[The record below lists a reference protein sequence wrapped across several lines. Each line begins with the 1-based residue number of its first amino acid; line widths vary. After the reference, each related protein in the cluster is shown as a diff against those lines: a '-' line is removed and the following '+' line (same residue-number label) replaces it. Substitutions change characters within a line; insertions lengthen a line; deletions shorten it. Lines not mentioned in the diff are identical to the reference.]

1 MINIENKIE
10 LPSNKSFGYSFTLI
24 FFLISLF
31 LFYFNKNIFAFFVLS
46 ISLIILLITF
56 IKSDILY
63 FPNLIW
69 FKFGL
74 LLGKIVSPLILGLI
88 YFFIFTP
95 VSIFSKMF
103 GRDELSLK
111 VKKKNTYW
119 KSITMSNTNENFK
132 DQF

>member
-46 ISLIILLITF
+46 ISLLILLITF

-74 LLGKIVSPLILGLI
+74 LLGKIVSPLILALI

-111 VKKKNTYW
+111 VKKKYTLEINKYV
-119 KSITMSNTNENFK
+119 
-132 DQF
+132 QY

>member
-1 MINIENKIE
+1 MINVENKIE
-10 LPSNKSFGYSFTLI
+10 LPSNQSFGYSFTLI

-31 LFYFNKNIFAFFVLS
+31 LFYFNKNILAFFVLS
-46 ISLIILLITF
+46 ISLLILLITF

-74 LLGKIVSPLILGLI
+74 LLGKIVSPLILALI

-111 VKKKNTYW
+111 VKKKYTLEINKYV
-119 KSITMSNTNENFK
+119 
-132 DQF
+132 QY